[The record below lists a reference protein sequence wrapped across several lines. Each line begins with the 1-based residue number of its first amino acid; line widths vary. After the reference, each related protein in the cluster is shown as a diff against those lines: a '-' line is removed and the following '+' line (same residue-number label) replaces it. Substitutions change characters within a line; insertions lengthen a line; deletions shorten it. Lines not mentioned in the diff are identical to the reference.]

1 MTGLETLSLFSNQL
15 TALPE
20 SIVELAIYELDL
32 DDNPQLIRSAQS
44 AAVQAW
50 LQDIRLQERHDSDD
64 DAW

>member
-32 DDNPQLIRSAQS
+32 DDNPPLIRSAQS
-44 AAVQAW
+44 AAVQSW
-50 LQDIRLQERHDSDD
+50 LQAHEESLTCYFKM
-64 DAW
+64 